1 MGLTQAQYHPIRRFA
16 RCSLWAIVITLLAM
30 LAQPSRCDAQV
41 LYGSI
46 VGNVTD
52 PTGAAVPGATVT
64 IKQNETNWSRSGTT
78 SDAGLFTFGTVPAGT
93 YEIRISK
100 SGFREFVSTDVPVA
114 INEVRRVDAQLQ
126 VGAVTE
132 VMTVTAEAALLQ
144 TDRAEVRAEIT
155 ARTMQNLP
163 VFLGR
168 NYQHLFKMVPGFTQP
183 RNAHSI
189 PSNPSR
195 SLMYEVNGTVP
206 ASNNVRID
214 GATQFNIWLPHITA
228 YVPALESV
236 ETVNIVTDSFDAEQ
250 GLAGGAAIN
259 VQIKSGTNALH
270 GSAFGYHSD
279 NKIKARPFFLP
290 PLERKPKYISNQF
303 GGTLGGPIVRDKLF
317 FFASYEAS
325 LSRDF
330 GSQLLTVPTLLMRQ
344 GIMTESDRPIY
355 DPLTGNPDGTGRTQ
369 FVASANPADPNYHPA
384 CTDAAG
390 CPNVIPINRLD
401 PIALKLVEQT
411 PLPTFP
417 GRFTSNYY
425 AAGPFAFDRHTLDT
439 KVDWNASD
447 KFRMYGRYSYLN
459 FDQLCARAFNTS
471 LGTHGTWVSREFTN
485 PGRGYGGTHSFTWAG
500 SYASSPTLVVDA
512 NVGVTITIQNA
523 VQQDIEKKIGLDILG
538 IPGTNGPR
546 PFEGGWP
553 RFAVDGLAVLGE
565 TETYMPYYR
574 WDPQHNYQA
583 NVTWV
588 KGTHDLRFGTELSFQ
603 NLNHTQPE
611 FYGGTQ
617 PGAGGFTFGGGITTV
632 RGGPSPNTWNSY
644 AAFLL
649 GLPSSIGRIAQFP
662 DEYGTRTSMYS
673 FYVRDRWQVSRK
685 LTFSFG
691 TRWEYFPIPT
701 RPDRGLERYNLAT
714 NKVHVCGVGEV
725 PKDCGVEMSKTMF
738 APRVGLAYRATESF
752 VIRAGYGLTND
763 PWNLA
768 RPMRANHPLLAS
780 LTIDGPNPYTPV
792 GLLRD
797 GIPAVEEPDLG
808 NGIVDIPGTVDVNTL
823 ADQFTRG
830 YIQSWNFTLQK
841 RLGQFTAQA
850 GYVATRQT
858 KILSFYEQNYGL
870 PGGGRDSQPF
880 YQKFGRTA
888 STTLVGPVGNS
899 HYDALQVTL
908 ERRFTAGYQL
918 HIAYTWSK
926 CMGVAGVNNSGDR
939 PLIPIPEYFHLNR
952 SLCGIDQTHN
962 FQVAPVVEL
971 PFGKGKRWAN
981 QGVAAALLGGWQ
993 VNALFSS
1000 FSGQPFSVVASGTS
1014 LNAPR
1019 NTQRADLV
1027 GSGEVKK
1034 LGGVGPGQ
1042 AFFDWTRFAP
1052 VTEARFGTAGFNI
1065 LRGPGLV
1072 NLDLGV
1078 FRQFDIT
1085 ERVNLQFRFE
1095 AFNFTNTP
1103 HFANPSNNISNLR
1116 LWPDGTF
1123 RSGVFEVTGVRNTGR
1138 EGLDERVLR
1147 FGLRL
1152 SF

>member
-1 MGLTQAQYHPIRRFA
+1 MALMQKKGSPIRQFVL
-16 RCSLWAIVITLLAM
+16 CSLWAAGIVM
-30 LAQPSRCDAQV
+30 LATLALPPRCDAQV

-52 PTGAAVPGATVT
+52 PSMAAVPDATVT
-64 IKQNETNWSRSGTT
+64 VTHKETGLTRTVTT
-78 SDAGLFTFGTVPAGT
+78 GQGGVYAFPNTPTGT
-93 YEIRISK
+93 YDVNISK
-100 SGFREFVSTDVPVA
+100 SGFQTFILTDAVVT
-114 INEVRRVDAQLQ
+114 INNITRVDVVLKL
-126 VGAVTE
+126 GAVTQS
-132 VMTVTAEAALLQ
+132 VTVTAEAAILQ

-163 VFLGR
+163 VPLGR
-168 NYQHLFKMVPGFTQP
+168 NYQQLFRMIPGFTQP

-195 SLMYEVNGTVP
+195 SLQYEVNGTVA

-214 GATQFNIWLPHITA
+214 GATQFNIWLPHVTA
-228 YVPALESV
+228 YVPALESI
-236 ETVNIVTDSFDAEQ
+236 ETVNVVTNNFDAEQ

-259 VQIKSGTNALH
+259 VQIKSGTNTLH
-270 GSAFGYHSD
+270 GSVFEYHAD
-279 NKIKARPFFLP
+279 NKTKARPFFMAP
-290 PLERKPKYISNQF
+290 AERKPKYISNQF

-330 GSQLLTVPTLLMRQ
+330 GSQLLTVPTELMRQ

-369 FVASANPADPNYHPA
+369 IVASADPADPNYNPA

-411 PLPTFP
+411 PLPTFSD
-417 GRFTSNYY
+417 RFTNNYY
-425 AAGPFAFDRHTLDT
+425 AAGPFRFDRHTLDT
-439 KVDWNASD
+439 KVDWHASN
-447 KFRMYGRYSYLN
+447 KFTMYGRYSYLN
-459 FDQLCARAFNTS
+459 FDQLCARAFRTS
-471 LGTHGTWVSREFTN
+471 LGEHGTWVSREYTN
-485 PGRGYGGTHSFTWAG
+485 PGKGYGGTHSFTWAG
-500 SYASSPTLVVDA
+500 TYVPSPTLVVDA
-512 NVGVTITIQNA
+512 NVGLTITIQNA
-523 VQQDIEKKIGLDILG
+523 VQQDIEKKVGLDLLG

-546 PFEGGWP
+546 AFEGGWP
-553 RFAVDGLAVLGE
+553 RFAVDGLAVIGE

-588 KGTHDLRFGTELSFQ
+588 KGAHDLRFGTELSFQ

-617 PGAGGFTFGGGITTV
+617 PGAGGFTFSGGITTV
-632 RGGPSPNTWNSY
+632 KGGPSPNSWNSY

-649 GLPSSIGRIAQFP
+649 GLPSSMGRIIQFP

-714 NKVHVCGVGEV
+714 NKMHVCGVGEV

-738 APRVGLAYRATESF
+738 APRVGLAYRATETF
-752 VIRAGYGLTND
+752 VIRAGYGITND

-768 RPMRANHPLLAS
+768 RPMRVNHPLLAS
-780 LTIDGPNPYTPV
+780 LTIDGPNSYTPV

-797 GIPAVEEPDLG
+797 GIPTVEEPDLG
-808 NGIVDIPGTVDVNTL
+808 NGIIDMPARVDVNTL

-858 KILSFYEQNYGL
+858 NIMGFYEQNYGL
-870 PGGGRDSQPF
+870 PGGGTASEPF
-880 YQKFGRTA
+880 NQRFGRTA
-888 STTLVGPVGNS
+888 STALVGPVGNS
-899 HYDALQVTL
+899 HYDALQATL
-908 ERRFTAGYQL
+908 ERRFAGGYQL
-918 HIAYTWSK
+918 MVAYTWSK
-926 CMGVAGVNNSGDR
+926 CMSIAGVNNSGDR
-939 PLIPIPEYFHLNR
+939 PSIPIPEYFHLNR
-952 SLCGIDQTHN
+952 SLCGLGQTHN
-962 FQVAPVVEL
+962 FQVAPIVEL
-971 PFGKGKRWAN
+971 PFGKGKRWAKE
-981 QGVAAALLGGWQ
+981 GVGAALLGGWQ

-1000 FSGQPFSVVASGTS
+1000 FSGQPFTVAASGTS

-1019 NTQRADLV
+1019 NSQQADLV

-1042 AFFDWTRFAP
+1042 AFYDWTRFAP

-1065 LRGPGLV
+1065 LQGPGLV

-1078 FRQFDIT
+1078 FRQFKIT

-1103 HFANPSNNISNLR
+1103 HFSNPSNNISNLR
-1116 LWPDGTF
+1116 LNEDGTF
-1123 RSGVFEVTGVRNTGR
+1123 RSGVFEVTGTRNAGR
-1138 EGLDERVLR
+1138 EGMDERVLR